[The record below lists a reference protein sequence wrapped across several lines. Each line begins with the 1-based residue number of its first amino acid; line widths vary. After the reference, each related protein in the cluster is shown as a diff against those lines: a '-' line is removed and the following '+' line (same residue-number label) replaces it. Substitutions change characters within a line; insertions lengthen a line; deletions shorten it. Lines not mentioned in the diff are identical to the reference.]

1 MSRLRI
7 ARFFLPA
14 ALVLAAAAGCGYS
27 LQGNLPDH
35 LKTVSV
41 PVFKNRTT
49 ESGAETTIT
58 AAVINAFTSNGRLKV
73 VSLDQADSVLDG
85 EVTGYQVQSLT
96 YDSRLNL
103 RSYRLT
109 VTMNVRFRD
118 LRRTELLWQENGL
131 VAIEAGKLYEV
142 QKYVAETNHI
152 WDPFWLI
159 ANRRTFNALPE
170 DLRQT
175 IRNESNRQGL
185 RLVIGKHGRR

>member
-7 ARFFLPA
+7 ARSFLPA

-131 VAIEAGKLYEV
+131 VEDVSFDVAGQVSDTISREEGAVKQAALEIGRKIV
-142 QKYVAETNHI
+142 
-152 WDPFWLI
+152 
-159 ANRRTFNALPE
+159 NRAVDRF
-170 DLRQT
+170 
-175 IRNESNRQGL
+175 
-185 RLVIGKHGRR
+185 

>member
-1 MSRLRI
+1 MRRLRI
-7 ARFFLPA
+7 ARSFLTVF
-14 ALVLAAAAGCGYS
+14 LLFAAAGGGCGYS

-49 ESGAETTIT
+49 EAGAESTIT

-103 RSYRLT
+103 RSYSLT

-131 VAIEAGKLYEV
+131 VENVSFDVAGQVSDTISREEGAVKQAALEIGRKIV
-142 QKYVAETNHI
+142 
-152 WDPFWLI
+152 
-159 ANRRTFNALPE
+159 NRAVDRF
-170 DLRQT
+170 
-175 IRNESNRQGL
+175 
-185 RLVIGKHGRR
+185 

>member
-7 ARFFLPA
+7 ARSFLPA

-131 VAIEAGKLYEV
+131 VEDVSFDVAGQVSDTISREEGAVKQAALEIGRKV
-142 QKYVAETNHI
+142 V
-152 WDPFWLI
+152 
-159 ANRRTFNALPE
+159 NRAVDRF
-170 DLRQT
+170 
-175 IRNESNRQGL
+175 
-185 RLVIGKHGRR
+185 

>member
-7 ARFFLPA
+7 ARSFLPA

-131 VAIEAGKLYEV
+131 VENVSFDVAGQVSDTISREEGAVKQAALEIGRKV
-142 QKYVAETNHI
+142 V
-152 WDPFWLI
+152 
-159 ANRRTFNALPE
+159 NRAVDRF
-170 DLRQT
+170 
-175 IRNESNRQGL
+175 
-185 RLVIGKHGRR
+185 

>member
-7 ARFFLPA
+7 ARSFLPA
-14 ALVLAAAAGCGYS
+14 VLVLAAAAGCGYS

-49 ESGAETTIT
+49 ESGAETTLT

-131 VAIEAGKLYEV
+131 VEDVSFDVAGQVSDTISREEGAVKQAALEIGRKV
-142 QKYVAETNHI
+142 V
-152 WDPFWLI
+152 
-159 ANRRTFNALPE
+159 NRAVDRF
-170 DLRQT
+170 
-175 IRNESNRQGL
+175 
-185 RLVIGKHGRR
+185 

>member
-1 MSRLRI
+1 MGRLRVVRGI
-7 ARFFLPA
+7 LLA
-14 ALVLAAAAGCGYS
+14 ALVLAAAAGGCGYT
-27 LQGNLPDH
+27 LQGDLPDH

-41 PVFKNRTT
+41 PVFRNRTT
-49 ESGAETTIT
+49 EAGSESTIT

-118 LRRTELLWQENGL
+118 LRRTEMLWQQNGL
-131 VAIEAGKLYEV
+131 VEEVSFDVAGQVSDTISREEGAVKQAALEIGRKV
-142 QKYVAETNHI
+142 V
-152 WDPFWLI
+152 
-159 ANRRTFNALPE
+159 NRAVDRF
-170 DLRQT
+170 
-175 IRNESNRQGL
+175 
-185 RLVIGKHGRR
+185 

>member
-7 ARFFLPA
+7 ARAFLPA
-14 ALVLAAAAGCGYS
+14 VLVLAATGGCGYS

-49 ESGAETTIT
+49 EAGAESTIT

-118 LRRTELLWQENGL
+118 VRRTELLWQENGL
-131 VAIEAGKLYEV
+131 VENVSFDVAGQVSDTISREEGAVKQAALEIGRKV
-142 QKYVAETNHI
+142 V
-152 WDPFWLI
+152 
-159 ANRRTFNALPE
+159 NRAVDRF
-170 DLRQT
+170 
-175 IRNESNRQGL
+175 
-185 RLVIGKHGRR
+185 

>member
-1 MSRLRI
+1 MTRRARL
-7 ARFFLPA
+7 FLSA
-14 ALVLAAAAGCGYS
+14 VLVLAAAVGGCGYS

-41 PVFKNRTT
+41 PVFKNATT
-49 ESGAETTIT
+49 EAGAESTIT

-73 VSLDQADSVLDG
+73 VSLDRADSVLDG

-131 VAIEAGKLYEV
+131 VENVSFDVAGQVSDTISREEGAVKQAALEIGRKIV
-142 QKYVAETNHI
+142 
-152 WDPFWLI
+152 
-159 ANRRTFNALPE
+159 NRAVDRF
-170 DLRQT
+170 
-175 IRNESNRQGL
+175 
-185 RLVIGKHGRR
+185 

>member
-1 MSRLRI
+1 MTRMARL
-7 ARFFLPA
+7 FLSA
-14 ALVLAAAAGCGYS
+14 VLALAAAAGGCGYS

-49 ESGAETTIT
+49 EAGAESTIT

-103 RSYRLT
+103 RSYQLT

-118 LRRTELLWQENGL
+118 LRHTELLWQENGL
-131 VAIEAGKLYEV
+131 VENVSFDVAGQVSDTISREEGAVKQAALEIGRKIV
-142 QKYVAETNHI
+142 
-152 WDPFWLI
+152 
-159 ANRRTFNALPE
+159 NRAVDRF
-170 DLRQT
+170 
-175 IRNESNRQGL
+175 
-185 RLVIGKHGRR
+185 